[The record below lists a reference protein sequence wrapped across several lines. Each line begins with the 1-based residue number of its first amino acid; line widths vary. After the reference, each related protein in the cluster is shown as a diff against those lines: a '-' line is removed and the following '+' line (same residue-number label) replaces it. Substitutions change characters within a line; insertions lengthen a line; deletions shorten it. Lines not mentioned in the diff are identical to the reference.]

1 MALFNAW
8 RRRVWG
14 VAAVWV
20 GAELPNKRLA
30 SCSCNACWL
39 NCTRSAGGAC
49 CSADCTLGKARAEE
63 IDDDPVLDSN
73 WDKSTIPGLTEVTA
87 LIKVHIGRNPELF
100 KLFCGDARAQRAQS
114 NRHLPGTIECS
125 HMKLLPLGALCACL
139 CLVPMLV
146 TRKAVAQ
153 KAAPQPPKAAQG
165 ASESDDPT
173 RIILDVTRVNILFT
187 VTDKKGRFITDLTK
201 GDFDIVENKKPQTIQ
216 QFTAESD
223 LPLRLAVLVDTS
235 NSIREQFRFE
245 QQAAIRFIQ
254 SVLRPRA
261 DKVMLVSF
269 DSAAEMVSDLT
280 DDLKKLEDGV
290 QSMRPGGGTAFY
302 DAIYFAAKEKLM
314 MDQPRDKFRRAMI
327 VISDGMDTESRMSRD
342 QALEMAQKADVVIY
356 AISTNIKRD
365 DSDGDKVLRYLTEE
379 TGGQAF
385 FPFKI
390 EDLDQSFEN
399 IANELRHQYNIFYR
413 PEPLK
418 TDGLYHPVTV
428 TTTARK
434 HLVVRA
440 RKGYYAPKL

>member
-1 MALFNAW
+1 
-8 RRRVWG
+8 
-14 VAAVWV
+14 
-20 GAELPNKRLA
+20 
-30 SCSCNACWL
+30 
-39 NCTRSAGGAC
+39 
-49 CSADCTLGKARAEE
+49 
-63 IDDDPVLDSN
+63 
-73 WDKSTIPGLTEVTA
+73 
-87 LIKVHIGRNPELF
+87 
-100 KLFCGDARAQRAQS
+100 
-114 NRHLPGTIECS
+114 
-125 HMKLLPLGALCACL
+125 MKLLCFGALGASLFLTAAL
-139 CLVPMLV
+139 LG
-146 TRKAVAQ
+146 Q
-153 KAAPQPPKAAQG
+153 KAAPEPKAAPSTQIAGG
-165 ASESDDPT
+165 AAVESDDPT

-187 VTDKKGRFITDLTK
+187 VTDKKGRFVTDLRK
-201 GDFDIVENKKPQTIQ
+201 EDFDVVDTKKPQTIQ

-254 SVLRPRA
+254 SVVRPRQ
-261 DKVMLVSF
+261 DRLMLVSF

-290 QSMRPGGGTAFY
+290 KSMRPGGGTAFY
-302 DAIYFAAKEKLM
+302 DAIYFACKEKLM
-314 MDQPRDKFRRAMI
+314 MDQPRDKFRRAMV
-327 VISDGMDTESRMSRD
+327 VISDGQDTESRVSRD

-356 AISTNIKRD
+356 AISTNITRD
-365 DSDGDKVLRYLTEE
+365 DSDGDKVLRYLAEE

-428 TTTARK
+428 KTRSRK
-434 HLVVRA
+434 DLVVRA

>member
-1 MALFNAW
+1 M
-8 RRRVWG
+8 
-14 VAAVWV
+14 
-20 GAELPNKRLA
+20 
-30 SCSCNACWL
+30 
-39 NCTRSAGGAC
+39 
-49 CSADCTLGKARAEE
+49 
-63 IDDDPVLDSN
+63 
-73 WDKSTIPGLTEVTA
+73 
-87 LIKVHIGRNPELF
+87 
-100 KLFCGDARAQRAQS
+100 KLFC
-114 NRHLPGTIECS
+114 I
-125 HMKLLPLGALCACL
+125 GALCGVL
-139 CLVPMLV
+139 CLASLL
-146 TRKAVAQ
+146 VAQ
-153 KAAPQPPKAAQG
+153 KTAPQQKGAAAGQSPG
-165 ASESDDPT
+165 NAAGESDDPT
-173 RIILDVTRVNILFT
+173 RIVLDVTRVNILFT
-187 VTDKKGRFITDLTK
+187 VTDKKGRFVTDLTK
-201 GDFDIVENKKPQTIQ
+201 ADFDVVENKKPQTIQ

-254 SVLRPRA
+254 SVVRPRE
-261 DKVMLVSF
+261 DRLMLVSF

-280 DDLKKLEDGV
+280 DDIRKLEEGV
-290 QSMRPGGGTAFY
+290 KSMRPGGGTAFY

-356 AISTNIKRD
+356 AISTNITRE

-418 TDGLYHPVTV
+418 ADGLYHPVTV
-428 TTTARK
+428 KTKGRK
-434 HLVVRA
+434 DLVVRA